1 MARVY
6 LETSFV
12 SACVSDR
19 TDAAS
24 SYRRETSR
32 EWWERQRQQHR
43 LFVSD
48 EVVAELS
55 DPAFPR
61 SQAALDWIAGI
72 ESLAVAPEAIGFARV
87 LVAEKAMPGP
97 LKGDAIHVA
106 VATVCSV
113 DFVLSWNVKHLANPN
128 KVEHLGKVCL
138 RFGLLPPRIVT
149 PEFLW
154 EVDDE

>member
-12 SACVSDR
+12 SACVSERRDS
-19 TDAAS
+19 AS

-32 EWWERQRQQHR
+32 EWWETQRRQHR

-55 DPAFPR
+55 DPVFRR
-61 SQAALDWIAGI
+61 SEAAMQWIDGI

-106 VATVCSV
+106 VATVCGM

-128 KVEHLGKVCL
+128 KVEHLGKLCL
-138 RFGLLPPRIVT
+138 RFGLVPRRIVT

>member
-1 MARVY
+1 
-6 LETSFV
+6 
-12 SACVSDR
+12 
-19 TDAAS
+19 
-24 SYRRETSR
+24 
-32 EWWERQRQQHR
+32 

-55 DPAFPR
+55 DPAFRASR
-61 SQAALDWIAGI
+61 SALEWIDGI
-72 ESLAVAPEAIGFARV
+72 ESLAVAPEAIGLARL

-106 VATVCSV
+106 VATVCSM

-128 KVEHLGKVCL
+128 KVEHLGRLCL
-138 RFGLLPPRIVT
+138 RFGLVPPRIVT

>member
-19 TDAAS
+19 ADSAS
-24 SYRRETSR
+24 AYRRETSL
-32 EWWERQRQQHR
+32 EWWQRQRRRHR

-48 EVVAELS
+48 EVIAELS
-55 DPAFPR
+55 DDMFPR
-61 SQAALDWIAGI
+61 RRAALDLVAGI
-72 ESLAVAPEAIGFARV
+72 ESLAVTDEAIGLARV
-87 LVAEKAMPGP
+87 LVNEKAMPGP

-106 VATVCSV
+106 VATVCGM
-113 DFVLSWNVKHLANPN
+113 DFLVSWNVRHLANPN

-138 RFGLLPPRIVT
+138 RFGLVPPRIVT